1 MQTLFC
7 WPEEKLS
14 WYCELVSKKPHI
26 QPIRSNIC
34 IHLEL
39 CKCPWWIKSNIHSM
53 FSTVLLLSDSWGN
66 ISGSGLLFGAEQ
78 VVFSR
83 LLELCCRLLWLK
95 TTLMRVAGV
104 NQYRFRLEHQN
115 NEPKDVKTAWRVE
128 ENCRVGWNRSVGSS
142 RRATTLQIVCDLLLT
157 FINNA
162 LAENCPSVKISTFT

>member
-34 IHLEL
+34 SHLEL

-53 FSTVLLLSDSWGN
+53 FSTVLLFTDSWGN
-66 ISGSGLLFGAEQ
+66 LSGSGLLFGAEK

-83 LLELCCRLLWLK
+83 LLELCRRLLLVK

-104 NQYRFRLEHQN
+104 NQYVSDWNTKTMSRKMLKRREELRRTAESGGISLWVHHSERRLY
-115 NEPKDVKTAWRVE
+115 K
-128 ENCRVGWNRSVGSS
+128 
-142 RRATTLQIVCDLLLT
+142 
-157 FINNA
+157 
-162 LAENCPSVKISTFT
+162 